1 MQNFDKKTLDL
12 LLKAGEVGC
21 FKGNFTS
28 SILII
33 NQNKK
38 EMYEIALEN
47 LIKSYLLGY
56 MNSVINF
63 EFALSKIKI
72 KDDDPQIQKM
82 YL

>member
-38 EMYEIALEN
+38 EMY
-47 LIKSYLLGY
+47 
-56 MNSVINF
+56 
-63 EFALSKIKI
+63 
-72 KDDDPQIQKM
+72 
-82 YL
+82 